1 MLKLKYF
8 IGAGLCCGAFVLF
21 SAFGG
26 EKMTLVEQ
34 MKKVDAVVAEN
45 VATFESE
52 KRAECNAMALQKAI
66 GLAEV
71 KLASEPKAAP
81 GKAAVTAKKVT
92 PAPKK
97 APKVTPKGVP
107 DQKTRTGASN
117 TTTPADQ
124 KTRTG
129 ASTITSDPASQKVRG
144 GATKV
149 DTKNN

>member
-52 KRAECNAMALQKAI
+52 KRAECKAMALQKAI

-81 GKAAVTAKKVT
+81 GKAVVAPKKVT
-92 PAPKK
+92 PAAPKK
-97 APKVTPKGVP
+97 APKVTPK
-107 DQKTRTGASN
+107 AA
-117 TTTPADQ
+117 PAAP
-124 KTRTG
+124 K
-129 ASTITSDPASQKVRG
+129 AVDPA
-144 GATKV
+144 ANTKETQTTGRRV
-149 DTKNN
+149 DPAANTQETQTTGRRRNN